1 MAISKTTDVY
11 STPRRSDA
19 AAAAAVANPWQR
31 IKSRIE
37 RRFRTIQMGSHLAGV
52 GVCVTYFTFFDDI
65 RTVMVSDSQ
74 YLYTMALVTAL
85 LFLIGFY
92 VNHQLHKPV
101 MRYISLRASGQTPAI
116 NATLS
121 AQRRLLNIPLIAGM
135 VGLINWGAAAIA
147 IPLILIYISPVV
159 PPGGRLLNFFWV
171 FTGIILSGVVTSVLV
186 YFGQEISVRRL
197 LSAFFP
203 EGGVA
208 EITGVFRVNLRARVL
223 VFFFLGG
230 LLPMMDMAFLV
241 YNKSRL
247 VLSHDPH
254 MVLNELR
261 ALLIFTLLV
270 EGTLTLVLAHF
281 LTRSIVQPVH
291 RLQEAMSRVAA
302 GDLSVRAKLYDNN
315 ELGRLGDNFNRM
327 TAGLRERY
335 ELRRTIALA
344 REVQQTLLPRRAPR
358 LPGLDIHGNSIYCD
372 ATGGDYWDYLRVDT
386 GTDGP
391 IGIAVGDVSG
401 HGLPSALLMASVRAG
416 LRQRVALG
424 GDIAAIITD
433 VNRQFSRDAER
444 SGNFM
449 TLFYLLIDRPAGRL
463 EWVRAGHDPA
473 LLYDPKQDRCDELKG
488 HGMALGVDAKG
499 VYKAFQHE
507 DLREGQVILLGTDGI
522 WEARR
527 STGEMLGKAP
537 VRQLL
542 REQAH
547 RPAEAIVTA
556 LTDLVQAF
564 VGAGRLEDDL
574 TMVVV
579 KVVSNQETHQNSTS
593 T

>member
-1 MAISKTTDVY
+1 MG
-11 STPRRSDA
+11 
-19 AAAAAVANPWQR
+19 ANL
-31 IKSRIE
+31 
-37 RRFRTIQMGSHLAGV
+37 TGV
-52 GVCVTYFTFFDDI
+52 TVCVTYFIFFDDI
-65 RTVMVSDSQ
+65 RPVMVSEGQ
-74 YLYTMALVTAL
+74 YLYTGALVTAL
-85 LFLIGFY
+85 LFLIGFS
-92 VNHQLHKPV
+92 VNYQLHKPV
-101 MRYISLRASGQTPAI
+101 MRYVRLRAAGHTP
-116 NATLS
+116 S
-121 AQRRLLNIPLIAGM
+121 AGTTRKAQQRLLNIPLIAGL
-135 VGLINWGAAAIA
+135 VGLINWAAAAIA

-159 PPGGRLLNFFWV
+159 APEERLLNFFWV

-208 EITGVFRVNLRARVL
+208 DVTGVFRVNLRTRVL

-230 LLPMMDMAFLV
+230 LFPMMDMAFLV

-247 VLSHDPH
+247 VLSHDPY

-270 EGTLTLVLAHF
+270 EGSLTLILAHF
-281 LTRSIVQPVH
+281 LTRSIVEPVH
-291 RLQEAMSRVAA
+291 RLQEAMRRVAA
-302 GDLSVRAKLYDNN
+302 GDLSARAKLYDNN
-315 ELGRLGDNFNRM
+315 ELGRLGDHFNRM

-344 REVQQTLLPRRAPR
+344 REIQQTLLPRRASR
-358 LPGLDIHGNSIYCD
+358 LPGLDIFGNSIYCD

-386 GTDGP
+386 AANKADTDGR

-401 HGLPSALLMASVRAG
+401 HGLPAALLMASVRAG

-424 GDIAAIITD
+424 GDIAAVITD
-433 VNRQFSRDAER
+433 VNRQFSRDAEH

-449 TLFYLLIDRPAGRL
+449 TLFYLLVDRPAGRL

-473 LLYDPKQDRCDELKG
+473 LLYDPHQDRFEELKG
-488 HGMALGVDAKG
+488 PGMALGVDAESA
-499 VYKAFQHE
+499 YSAFKRE
-507 DLREGQVILLGTDGI
+507 GLRAGQVILLGTDGI

-537 VRQLL
+537 VRRLL

-547 RPAEAIVTA
+547 QPAEAIVAA
-556 LTDLVQAF
+556 LTDLVQRFA
-564 VGAGRLEDDL
+564 GARRLEDDL

-579 KVVSNQETHQNSTS
+579 KIDK
-593 T
+593 